1 MLPTILNGIKY
12 KVTYHK
18 LLLKPLDRSQSFE
31 PKRSGAGGFT
41 LIELIVV
48 MTLITIMLGFATP
61 QLRSVLFVDGTKK
74 TSRWMMITIPAI
86 KTKAIREQE
95 LMVLGISMDQNNMW
109 VVDPQPPPT
118 EKNTD
123 EDDELKDLAD
133 LENADNLK
141 EGPAKQNIFKFPSDV
156 HIIDVE
162 FPNEDLISMGEVE
175 INFYPQG
182 YSDHA
187 IIHLE
192 DNDGNRFSFLIEPF
206 LSNIKRIDDYV
217 RF

>member
-1 MLPTILNGIKY
+1 
-12 KVTYHK
+12 
-18 LLLKPLDRSQSFE
+18 LLKSLHRFQFFE
-31 PKRSGAGGFT
+31 PKRLGTGGFT

-95 LMVLGISMDQNNMW
+95 LMVLGISIDQNNMW
-109 VVDPQPPPT
+109 VVDPQPTPT
-118 EKNTD
+118 EKNND
-123 EDDELKDLAD
+123 EDAELKDLSD
-133 LENADNLK
+133 LENADDLK
-141 EGPAKQNIFKFPSDV
+141 EEPAKQNIFKLPTDV
-156 HIIDVE
+156 HIVNVE
-162 FPNEDLISMGEVE
+162 FPNEDQISMGEVE

-192 DNDGNRFSFLIEPF
+192 NNDGNRFSFLIEPF

-217 RF
+217 GF

>member
-1 MLPTILNGIKY
+1 M
-12 KVTYHK
+12 
-18 LLLKPLDRSQSFE
+18 LKPLRRSQSFE
-31 PKRSGAGGFT
+31 PKRFGTGGFT

-95 LMVLGISMDQNNMW
+95 LMVLGISIDQNNMW
-109 VVDPQPPPT
+109 VVDPQPTET
-118 EKNTD
+118 EKNNA
-123 EDDELKDLAD
+123 ENDELSDLSD
-133 LENADNLK
+133 LENTDDLK
-141 EGPAKQNIFKFPSDV
+141 EEPAKQNIFKLPSDV
-156 HIIDVE
+156 HIVDVE
-162 FPNEDLISMGEVE
+162 FPNEDRISMGEVE

-187 IIHLE
+187 IIHVE
-192 DNDGNRFSFLIEPF
+192 DNDGHRFSFLIEPF